1 MSASA
6 VRGGQVYVE
15 IGANPNKFLAA
26 LSSINTRV
34 ADVGDTLRSAGIG
47 MSALGAA
54 IAGPILGIGA
64 AFVEQTAEMQA
75 MNAALKDVGNAVG
88 EAVAPA
94 FVGLANVVAGA
105 ARAVAKFVRD
115 NQPLVR
121 TVVAVGGYLMA
132 WGAALTVVGSGMSML
147 SRGIA
152 YSIGPIGQFAAGLK
166 SALVAFG
173 AFAASGPVLA
183 AVAVLAGIGVGAV
196 AAGADLRKLAGDIG
210 GAFANPVKN
219 LKAVFGDLLAT
230 TNLTIEGMYRAI
242 AAGDLG
248 GAVDV
253 LWAGFQA
260 AWKRGEQAVM
270 NSLDPFIEGAQNKF
284 SDWGVGLAVWWEQT
298 WVDIA
303 TSEWGGYLLGAF
315 DNITNGVMAYWDNTI
330 GYLQKQWTEYWGWFK
345 GTGKDEIQQEL
356 DRIDQANK
364 DRAAQRDRDRPGF
377 AGRTGL
383 TDEQKAKMRED
394 ARIRQQ
400 GMLDDLEKQKEDRR
414 KKTEQNITDR
424 QAAVDAANK
433 NLRDQVN
440 RFPVPKPVQQGGADI
455 KRQIAGTF
463 SSFGVDQMGP
473 VDIARQQLNALLK
486 IQQGIDEANRVGGI
500 IA

>member
-121 TVVAVGGYLMA
+121 MVVAVGGYLMA

-196 AAGADLRKLAGDIG
+196 AAGADLRKLAGAIG

-219 LKAVFGDLLAT
+219 LQAVFGDLLAT

-260 AWKRGEQAVM
+260 AWARGEQAVM
-270 NSLDPFIEGAQNKF
+270 GSLDPWIEGVQNVF
-284 SDWGVGLAVWWEQT
+284 FDLGIGIVAMWDQAWTNLATSDWG
-298 WVDIA
+298 
-303 TSEWGGYLLGAF
+303 GYVLGAL
-315 DNITNGVMAYWDNTI
+315 DNYVNAVLATWDFLIGNIQKGWAMMWNAIGRTSDQEMA
-330 GYLQKQWTEYWGWFK
+330 K
-345 GTGKDEIQQEL
+345 EIARIDAANAGNAAER
-356 DRIDQANK
+356 DRI
-364 DRAAQRDRDRPGF
+364 RPGF
-377 AGRTGL
+377 AGRTNL
-383 TDEQKAKMRED
+383 SDEQKARM
-394 ARIRQQ
+394 
-400 GMLDDLEKQKEDRR
+400 QKESLDR
-414 KKTEQNITDR
+414 QNAMFDEADRLRRERADRTRQNVVDR
-424 QAAVDAANK
+424 QAAVDAANR
-433 NLRDQVN
+433 NLQDQVN
-440 RFPVPKPVQQGGADI
+440 RFPVPSAVQQGSAQMASSVVGQFGGA
-455 KRQIAGTF
+455 GLE
-463 SSFGVDQMGP
+463 QMGASSIP
-473 VDIARQQLNALLK
+473 KQQLDELK
-486 IQQGIDEANRVGGI
+486 RIREELAKAAASGGI
-500 IA
+500 VV

>member
-1 MSASA
+1 MGASA

-26 LSSINTRV
+26 LASINTRV
-34 ADVGDTLRSAGIG
+34 ADVGDTLRSAGVG

-105 ARAVAKFVRD
+105 AKAVAKFVRE

-121 TVVAVGGYLMA
+121 MVVAVGGYLMA
-132 WGAALTVVGSGMSML
+132 WGAALTTVGAGL
-147 SRGIA
+147 GIISRSVA
-152 YSIGPIGQFAAGLK
+152 YSLGPIGQFVAAMK
-166 SALVAFG
+166 SAFVAIA

-183 AVAVLAGIGVGAV
+183 AVAVLAGLGAGAV
-196 AAGADLRKLAGDIG
+196 LAGADLKRLAGDIG
-210 GAFANPVKN
+210 RAFANPIGN

-260 AWKRGEQAVM
+260 AWARGEQAVM
-270 NSLDPFIEGAQNKF
+270 GSLDPWIEAVQNVF
-284 SDWGVGLAVWWEQT
+284 SDLGIGMVAMWDQAWTDLATSDWG
-298 WVDIA
+298 
-303 TSEWGGYLLGAF
+303 GYVLGAL
-315 DNITNGVMAYWDNTI
+315 DNYVNALLATWDFLIGNIQKGWAAMWNAIGRMSDEEMA
-330 GYLQKQWTEYWGWFK
+330 K
-345 GTGKDEIQQEL
+345 EIARVDAANAGNAAER
-356 DRIDQANK
+356 DRI
-364 DRAAQRDRDRPGF
+364 RPGF
-377 AGRTGL
+377 AGRTNL
-383 TDEQKAKMRED
+383 SDEQKARMQQESRD
-394 ARIRQQ
+394 RQSA
-400 GMLDDLEKQKEDRR
+400 MFDEADRLRKERADRTR
-414 KKTEQNITDR
+414 KNVADR
-424 QAAVDAANK
+424 QAAVEQANR
-433 NLRDQVN
+433 NLQAQVD
-440 RFPVPKPVQQGGADI
+440 RFPVPRPVANLGGDVKQAVTGTFSAFGLGQMGAFNVQKEQLEELKRIRDEI
-455 KRQIAGTF
+455 KRQA
-463 SSFGVDQMGP
+463 V
-473 VDIARQQLNALLK
+473 V
-486 IQQGIDEANRVGGI
+486 VGQ
-500 IA
+500 